1 VSDDGLPVDTDA
13 VEDRRESWDENKTT
27 RDRVYEVA
35 IQLYDPASAAAVA
48 ERADCSADAA
58 RDHLEWFRE
67 VGILERIGDRPATYR
82 RNESYFEW
90 KRANELRERLD
101 AEERGERIERL
112 AAEDAE
118 YRERYDADGPKDV
131 DALEEAPHEQLH
143 EIWGD
148 LTEWRTVRRELRLL
162 ERVRRDE
169 TALDEL
175 PA

>member
-1 VSDDGLPVDTDA
+1 MNEDGLPADTDA

-35 IQLYDPASAAAVA
+35 IQLYDPTSVAAVG

-58 RDHLEWFRE
+58 RNHLEWFHE

-90 KRANELRERLD
+90 KRTNELRERFD
-101 AEERGERIERL
+101 AEERRERIERL
-112 AAEDAE
+112 AAADAE
-118 YRERYDADGPKDV
+118 YRERYDADDPTDV
-131 DALEEAPHEQLH
+131 DALEEMPHEELH
-143 EIWGD
+143 EIWDD
-148 LTEWRTVRRELRLL
+148 LNEWRTVRRELRLL
-162 ERVRRDE
+162 ERVRRDQ

-175 PA
+175 AA